1 VKNGILY
8 IKTLQFSTNSREIL
22 FFEKKNTLSLEVILR
37 QGWVSNVCPQWCWII
52 RTVHIATYLCIHKY
66 VYIHSKIHIPKYLYA
81 QVAAKLPLCAEISQ
95 MYFKPKDIMNMP
107 YISTNEPHISAKE
120 PYICAKVPNTSAKEP
135 SVDTICSPRYAE
147 YTTRASF
154 KKKE

>member
-1 VKNGILY
+1 MHLLIHTYMYLYGNDISDETILDTFTRHAHTMC
-8 IKTLQFSTNSREIL
+8 I
-22 FFEKKNTLSLEVILR
+22 
-37 QGWVSNVCPQWCWII
+37 
-52 RTVHIATYLCIHKY
+52 YLCIHKY